1 MLPLIH
7 HPYIII
13 KLKQILFKRAIE
25 MLQVDTACL
34 EPDTKWHKV
43 KETRSLSLLGY
54 LILQLLATGELQQ
67 SLTKQ
72 E

>member
-7 HPYIII
+7 HPYIIR
-13 KLKQILFKRAIE
+13 KLKQIRFKWAIE
-25 MLQVDTACL
+25 MLHLDIAYL
-34 EPDTKWHKV
+34 EQDTKWHKV

-72 E
+72 G

>member
-1 MLPLIH
+1 M
-7 HPYIII
+7 
-13 KLKQILFKRAIE
+13 FK
-25 MLQVDTACL
+25 VDTACL

-67 SLTKQ
+67 YLTKQ
-72 E
+72 G

>member
-1 MLPLIH
+1 
-7 HPYIII
+7 
-13 KLKQILFKRAIE
+13 

-72 E
+72 G